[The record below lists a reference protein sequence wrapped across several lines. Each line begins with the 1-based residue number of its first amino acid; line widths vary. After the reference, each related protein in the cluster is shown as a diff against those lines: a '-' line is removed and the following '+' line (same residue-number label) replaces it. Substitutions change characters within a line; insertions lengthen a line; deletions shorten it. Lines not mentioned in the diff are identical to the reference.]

1 MPALALHTIRDR
13 IEQLGVKE
21 TLIIRSKNGKPI
33 IVQCV
38 AHKDKLHAHP
48 LYLYGYSPNES
59 TMDDIDVVMVF
70 ISKERR
76 GMGQAKNKVKTC

>member
-1 MPALALHTIRDR
+1 MPALALHTIRSR
-13 IEQLGVKE
+13 IEQLGVND
-21 TLIIRSKNGKPI
+21 TLVIRSKNGKPI

-48 LYLYGYSPNES
+48 LYLYGYSPNKS
-59 TMDDIDVVMVF
+59 MMDDIDVVMVF

>member
-1 MPALALHTIRDR
+1 MPALALHTIRER
-13 IEQLGVKE
+13 IEQLAVNE
-21 TLIIRSKNGKPI
+21 TLVIRSKNGKPI

-48 LYLYGYSPNES
+48 LYSYGYSPNES
-59 TMDDIDVVMVF
+59 VMDDIDVVMAF

-76 GMGQAKNKVKTC
+76 GIGQAKNKVRR